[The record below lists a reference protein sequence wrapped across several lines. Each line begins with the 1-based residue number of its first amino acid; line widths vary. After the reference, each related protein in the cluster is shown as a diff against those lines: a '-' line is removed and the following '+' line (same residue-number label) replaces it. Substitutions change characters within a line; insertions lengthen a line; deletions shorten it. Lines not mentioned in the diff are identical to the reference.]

1 MATTSAASGA
11 SRIAASGGTDGVTV
25 MAVTAAPRVTAPMT
39 VGSQSCARA
48 TVRRPWRGCVAMATW
63 STRTNS
69 SSGRPRS
76 ASGLGVEAAT
86 GAARPVT
93 RLATSSAIRW

>member
-11 SRIAASGGTDGVTV
+11 SPMAASGGTDGVTV
-25 MAVTAAPRVTAPMT
+25 VAITAAARVTAPMT
-39 VGSQSCARA
+39 VGTQSCACA
-48 TVRRPWRGCVAMATW
+48 MVRRPWRGCVASATW

-76 ASGLGVEAAT
+76 ASGFGGGAGGA
-86 GAARPVT
+86 AARPGT
-93 RLATSSAIRW
+93 TLATSSAMRW